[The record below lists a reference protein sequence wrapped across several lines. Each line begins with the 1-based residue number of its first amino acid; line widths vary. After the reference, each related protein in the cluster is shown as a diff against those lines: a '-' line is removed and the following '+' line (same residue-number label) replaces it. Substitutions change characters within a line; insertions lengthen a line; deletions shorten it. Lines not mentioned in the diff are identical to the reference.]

1 MKLGK
6 RLIALD
12 SSIALA
18 VSSPPS
24 QSIVCQFAGQGSGE
38 LQVGQCVA
46 RVRGVGEEVEWSAWT
61 REAQAEVPKAGEGG
75 LAIAIHG
82 NDFVLVV

>member
-1 MKLGK
+1 LKLGK

-24 QSIVCQFAGQGSGE
+24 QSTTVCQFAGQE